1 MTAYHYLNLSQY
13 NKQVTADPQTYL
25 QNTDQAYFDQ
35 LFAIAKDIDA
45 HKDTRPI
52 ILLSGPSGSGKTT
65 SAYLLEQILEDLGCV
80 THTLSM
86 DNYFLPL
93 SEEEQELVMQ
103 GKVDLESPNR
113 LNHDLLNEQLNDMIA
128 CKTVLLPRY
137 DFVHGLSVA
146 SGLTLTRKPGEL
158 IIMEGIHALNPSV
171 ITLPDD
177 ETTRIYISVR
187 TRVQSETLTLHPSKV
202 RLLRRMIRDQIFRNR
217 PLKKTVQLYGSVE
230 LGELRYIMPY
240 KYRSTYDIDTFI
252 DYELSVLRFMLP
264 KLKQLDDETKEQI
277 RDLLEILEQ
286 TVPIDEKLVHSES
299 LVREFIGGG
308 KFTY

>member
-1 MTAYHYLNLSQY
+1 MTEHRYLSLEHNNTRIQTDPIAYLKASDQNYY
-13 NKQVTADPQTYL
+13 N
-25 QNTDQAYFDQ
+25 Q
-35 LFAIAKDIDA
+35 LVSIAKDIDA
-45 HKDTRPI
+45 HKDIRPI
-52 ILLSGPSGSGKTT
+52 ILVSGPSGSGKTT
-65 SAYLLEQILEDLGCV
+65 TAYLLEAILKDFGCV

-103 GKVDLESPNR
+103 GKIDLESPNR
-113 LNHDLLNEQLNDMIA
+113 LNHDLLNAQLSDMIA
-128 CKTVLLPRY
+128 CKPVLLPRY

-146 SGLTLTRKPGEL
+146 SGTTLTRKPGEL

-171 ITLPDD
+171 ITLSDD

-187 TRVQSETLTLHPSKV
+187 TRVQSDRLTLHPSKV
-202 RLLRRMIRDQIFRNR
+202 RLMRRMIRDQIYRNR
-217 PLKKTVQLYGSVE
+217 PYHKTVLLYDSVE

-252 DYELSVLRFMLP
+252 DYEMSVYRHMLP
-264 KLKQLDDETKEQI
+264 KLDALDPSIKAQI
-277 RDLLEILEQ
+277 ADLISILEQ
-286 TVPIDEKLVHSES
+286 TEPVDTALVADQS

>member
-1 MTAYHYLNLSQY
+1 MTEHKTLSLREYNSKLQSDPAAYL
-13 NKQVTADPQTYL
+13 K
-25 QNTDQAYFDQ
+25 NTDQGYYDQ
-35 LFAIAKDIDA
+35 LYAIATDIAA

-65 SAYLLEQILEDLGCV
+65 TSYLLEAILDGLGCE

-93 SEEEQELVMQ
+93 SEEQHELVMQ
-103 GKVDLESPNR
+103 GKIDLESPNR
-113 LNHDLLNEQLNDMIA
+113 LNHDLLNEQLADMID
-128 CKTVLLPRY
+128 CKPVLLPRY

-146 SGLTLTRKPGEL
+146 SGTTLTRKPGEL

-171 ITLPDD
+171 ITLPED

-187 TRVQSETLTLHPSKV
+187 TRVQSESLTLHPSKV
-202 RLLRRMIRDQIFRNR
+202 RLLRRMIRDQLYRNR
-217 PLKKTVQLYGSVE
+217 PFWKTIQLYGSVE

-252 DYELSVLRFMLP
+252 DYELSVYKKVLP
-264 KLKQLDDETKEQI
+264 KLQALEPQIKRQIADLLSVLEQI
-277 RDLLEILEQ
+277 EPVEETL
-286 TVPIDEKLVHSES
+286 VPDES